1 MLRQRSSSPRTFLG
15 LPVQDP
21 TGYQRTFL
29 EEKAHPFHFGKM
41 VVAQWPIVSVKI
53 GILSQIIDSL
63 DPGPQDHAH
72 SNIVFPFK
80 NVFENN

>member
-1 MLRQRSSSPRTFLG
+1 
-15 LPVQDP
+15 
-21 TGYQRTFL
+21 
-29 EEKAHPFHFGKM
+29 M

-63 DPGPQDHAH
+63 DPGPQDHAQ